1 MALFGAIPVEF
12 GHVFPAGA
20 FALGVEPVND
30 FDTGK
35 PAKDKDTGEL
45 VWAVDVIDADPNARG
60 KAKSVK
66 VKVIGPVCPVLPE
79 EAPGL
84 PFRPVEFEGLTA
96 TPWVELPG
104 GKDKEGKPRTKIN
117 YSFKARGVHAPGS
130 GGAKRSGSAG
140 SSGSGSASAGSAGA
154 VKDAA

>member
-104 GKDKEGKPRTKIN
+104 GKDKEG
-117 YSFKARGVHAPGS
+117 AVA
-130 GGAKRSGSAG
+130 AAAAAAAG
-140 SSGSGSASAGSAGA
+140 SDLESVAEMAR
-154 VKDAA
+154 DAYHHRKT